1 MAQAEDKLSR
11 RDQILQALVHM
22 LETQPGARI
31 TTANLAKEVG
41 VSEAALYR
49 HFPSKAKMFEG
60 LISFIEETIFSRINL
75 ILQDIDSAEARC
87 QHTLMLVLTFAERNP
102 GMCRLLSGD
111 ALSGETERL
120 RQRIQQF
127 FERLET
133 QFRQIIREA
142 ELREDK
148 LPQHTAS
155 ALANLLTAVV
165 EGKIRQFVRTEFALK
180 PTAYWDE
187 QWLVLQSQ
195 LLRTKQIPTN

>member
-1 MAQAEDKLSR
+1 MK
-11 RDQILQALVHM
+11 
-22 LETQPGARI
+22 
-31 TTANLAKEVG
+31 
-41 VSEAALYR
+41 
-49 HFPSKAKMFEG
+49 
-60 LISFIEETIFSRINL
+60 
-75 ILQDIDSAEARC
+75 
-87 QHTLMLVLTFAERNP
+87 RN
-102 GMCRLLSGD
+102 
-111 ALSGETERL
+111 A
-120 RQRIQQF
+120 IQQF

-195 LLRTKQIPTN
+195 LLRTKQNPTN